1 MRLTKQQEQ
10 DEWNKNA
17 IKRRQSSLVSGASV
31 DEPALAS
38 RSPTHGD

>member
-1 MRLTKQQEQ
+1 MRLTKKREQ

-17 IKRRQSSLVSGASV
+17 KRRRQSSLVSGASV

-38 RSPTHGD
+38 QSPTDGD